1 MNLKLKMSIFFVNSS
16 PEAVVHLLQKTLH
29 RSPEFSVN
37 PLKLN
42 LRDEANQMGSSAVC
56 WDL

>member
-1 MNLKLKMSIFFVNSS
+1 MNLKLKKSIFFVNSS

-29 RSPEFSVN
+29 RSPEFCVN

-42 LRDEANQMGSSAVC
+42 LRDEANQMGSSVVR